1 LQKNKLSK
9 LISHFIFEEE
19 KTTIFPRFHQ
29 LECVNQLL
37 DNVSVGTNY
46 LIQHSAGSGKT
57 KTIAWLAH
65 GLLNKFDNEDRR
77 VYDMVIVISDR
88 KVIDKQLQDQIKSI
102 ERTKGVVE
110 VIDKKFKQ
118 LGEALKSG
126 SNIVVTTLQKFPHV
140 LEEAIPNRNYA
151 VIIDESH
158 SSQTGSFARSMKK
171 ILSLKD
177 ETAENNNIKTTEN
190 IEEDQ
195 WLDIEDEIINELRA
209 VKNLDNLSFFAFTAT
224 PKNKTL
230 EMFGEEDENGEF
242 HPFHRYTMKQAIEEG
257 FILDVLKNY
266 ITYSS
271 YFKLVKTIEDDPKFD
286 EEKAMKVLKSFV
298 EKHPVSIS
306 EKTKII
312 LNHFMISTIHKINS
326 RGRGMLVTNSRK
338 SAVLYKKE
346 FNRQIKEKQLS
357 IKTLVAFTGTIKL
370 DMQEYTEDSMN
381 EIDESIVHAFK
392 KDPYK
397 ILIVANKFQTGFDE
411 PLLHTMYVDKLL
423 SGITAVQTLSR
434 VNRIYDNKNDTLIL
448 DFVNDTEKIEKAFK
462 PYYETTYL
470 KQATDSHK
478 LYHLQDK
485 IMDYYLFSEDDI
497 DQFIKAYY
505 KGVNQAKLH
514 NLFAGSLEEFKKL
527 LTDKQIVFKK
537 DLRKYQSIYSF
548 LSQLIP
554 FEDVNLE
561 KLFIYNKFLNKKL
574 PTINNPL
581 PFNVLEDVDMDSYKL
596 IRKGEDSIIIN
607 GDGELS
613 PISDSVS
620 TYLPEE
626 SHLSEIIRRLNEAF
640 ATDFSDNDKVFIK
653 RVKDN
658 MMANREL
665 SIKVAN
671 NSKENVEAIFDKYL
685 NQELIQLLKSNTT
698 LFKKINENEKL
709 GTVKLAWI
717 CKIENG

>member
-1 LQKNKLSK
+1 
-9 LISHFIFEEE
+9 
-19 KTTIFPRFHQ
+19 
-29 LECVNQLL
+29 
-37 DNVSVGTNY
+37 
-46 LIQHSAGSGKT
+46 
-57 KTIAWLAH
+57 
-65 GLLNKFDNEDRR
+65 
-77 VYDMVIVISDR
+77 MVIVISDR